1 MGRLAMITETRPRR
15 RGPAWWLAALL
26 VVSAIEVACS
36 SSSANNEQAQ
46 GPAPIEVNVQ
56 VARNVAVPDTS
67 DYVATLKSRDSAVIN
82 PQVEGYITSIFVH
95 SGDHVSPGAALM
107 QIDPTK
113 QEATVRSQENAHA
126 AQLANL
132 KYAQEQYDRVSKLY
146 EAGVD
151 SRQDYDQAKSALD
164 AAKAQL
170 QALEAQ
176 VHEQRV
182 ELHYYRVV
190 APTSGMVGDV
200 PVRVG
205 DRVTTTTL
213 LTTVDK
219 PGSLEVYVY
228 VPIER
233 APGLKMNLPV
243 EILDGSG
250 NVIADSRVS
259 FISPEVDN
267 TTQTILVKARVAN
280 HQDKLRH
287 SQFIRARMV
296 WGSHNTPV
304 VPILAVSR
312 IGGQY
317 FAFIAEE
324 QNGKTVAHQKPLKV
338 GEIVGNDYT
347 VLDGIRPGDRVIVSG
362 TQVLVDGTP
371 VKAKDQAS
379 GSGF

>member
-1 MGRLAMITETRPRR
+1 MAVVVSLAMTL
-15 RGPAWWLAALL
+15 G
-26 VVSAIEVACS
+26 CS

-46 GPAPIEVNVQ
+46 GPPAMSVNVQ
-56 VARNVAVPDTS
+56 VARNVGVPDTS

-82 PQVEGYITSIFVH
+82 PQVEGYMTAIFVH
-95 SGDHVSPGAALM
+95 SGDRVSPGAPLM

-151 SRQDYDQAKSALD
+151 SKQDYDQAKSALD

-170 QALEAQ
+170 ESLEAQ

-190 APTSGMVGDV
+190 APTSGIVGDI

-228 VPIER
+228 VPVER
-233 APGLKMNLPV
+233 APRLKMDLPV

-250 NVIADSRVS
+250 NVIGDSRVS

-287 SQFIRARMV
+287 SQFIRARVV
-296 WGSHNTPV
+296 WGTHNTPV
-304 VPILAVSR
+304 IPILAVSR

-317 FAFIAEE
+317 FAFVAED

-338 GEIVGNDYT
+338 GDIVGNDYI
-347 VLDGIRPGDRVIVSG
+347 VLDGIKPGDKVIVSG

-371 VKAKDQAS
+371 VEAKSQAS
-379 GSGF
+379 GSGL

>member
-1 MGRLAMITETRPRR
+1 MMGSKFISYSNAGIVFPLLGLALAMAACSSGAAKGEQPQ
-15 RGPAWWLAALL
+15 GPPAAP
-26 VVSAIEVACS
+26 VTIEVAH
-36 SSSANNEQAQ
+36 
-46 GPAPIEVNVQ
+46 EVPV
-56 VARNVAVPDTS
+56 RDTT
-67 DYVATLKSRDSAVIN
+67 DYVATLKSRDSAVMN
-82 PQVEGYITSIFVH
+82 PQVEGYITQIFVH
-95 SGDHVSPGAALM
+95 SGDHVSPGAPLM

-113 QEATVRSQENAHA
+113 QEATVHSQESAHA
-126 AQLANL
+126 AQQANL
-132 KYAQEQYDRVSKLY
+132 KFAQEQYDRVSKLY

-151 SRQDYDQAKSALD
+151 SKQDFDQAKSALD

-170 QALEAQ
+170 ASLDAQ
-176 VHEQRV
+176 VREQRV
-182 ELHYYRVV
+182 ELRYYRVIS
-190 APTSGMVGDV
+190 PSSGIVGDI

-233 APGLKMNLPV
+233 APGLRMGLPV
-243 EILDGSG
+243 QLLDGAG

-280 HQDKLRH
+280 NQDKLRH
-287 SQFIRARMV
+287 AQFVRARVV
-296 WGSHNTPV
+296 WGTRNSSV

-317 FAFIAEE
+317 FAFVAE
-324 QNGKTVAHQKPLKV
+324 QQDGKLVARQKPLKV
-338 GEIVGNDYT
+338 GDTVGNDYV
-347 VLDGIRPGDRVIVSG
+347 VLEGIKPGDKVIVSG
-362 TQVLVDGTP
+362 TQALIDGAP
-371 VKAKDQAS
+371 VQEQ
-379 GSGF
+379 